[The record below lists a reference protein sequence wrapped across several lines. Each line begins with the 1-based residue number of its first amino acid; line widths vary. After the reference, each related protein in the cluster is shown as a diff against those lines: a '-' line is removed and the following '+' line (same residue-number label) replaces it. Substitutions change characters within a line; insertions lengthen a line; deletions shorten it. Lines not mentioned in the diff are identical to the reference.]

1 MNNLQ
6 VKNRMKTFFIFVL
19 YFISGYC
26 DEPIVVRGRPG
37 EAVEFH
43 CKYLKK
49 LSDKRKC
56 FCKMDTVGTC
66 DIMDSSSF
74 NNTNKQKFTLHDNK
88 VEREITVTM
97 KDLTG
102 SDAGVYWCGAEQGY
116 LRILH
121 IMTVHITVSPLIG
134 YEGGQVIFTC
144 PYDKTY
150 SSNAKFLCRGI
161 CPLLNR
167 DVLIKTQPGKSFIYD
182 GRFSLKD
189 YPAIGLFTVTIR
201 RLAAEDSG
209 KYMCV
214 VERSLP
220 NIYTELQ
227 LIVVEA
233 PKMTTISQTVNI
245 RGTSSTSSTTT
256 RSNNENTNLLQ
267 TPFDTTVILSV
278 SLTVTVLVF
287 GIISVMFYSLKRRKS
302 QESASSSD
310 KNDKTESKCEFL
322 YLERE
327 YEEVKAPRNR
337 HSENRGSS
345 VYANTEHLTMKPSDG
360 LTYST
365 IIFKK
370 NSMCPETAT
379 FSKEDTSCDY
389 STLNYLAY

>member
-1 MNNLQ
+1 L
-6 VKNRMKTFFIFVL
+6 TSLLLYSILFIAV
-19 YFISGYC
+19 IMWSYC

-102 SDAGVYWCGAEQGY
+102 SDAGVYW
-116 LRILH
+116 L
-121 IMTVHITVSPLIG
+121 HITVSPLIG

-227 LIVVEA
+227 LIVVEG
-233 PKMTTISQTVNI
+233 KCNTM
-245 RGTSSTSSTTT
+245 RYL
-256 RSNNENTNLLQ
+256 SN
-267 TPFDTTVILSV
+267 D
-278 SLTVTVLVF
+278 SL
-287 GIISVMFYSLKRRKS
+287 
-302 QESASSSD
+302 
-310 KNDKTESKCEFL
+310 
-322 YLERE
+322 
-327 YEEVKAPRNR
+327 
-337 HSENRGSS
+337 
-345 VYANTEHLTMKPSDG
+345 
-360 LTYST
+360 
-365 IIFKK
+365 
-370 NSMCPETAT
+370 
-379 FSKEDTSCDY
+379 
-389 STLNYLAY
+389 